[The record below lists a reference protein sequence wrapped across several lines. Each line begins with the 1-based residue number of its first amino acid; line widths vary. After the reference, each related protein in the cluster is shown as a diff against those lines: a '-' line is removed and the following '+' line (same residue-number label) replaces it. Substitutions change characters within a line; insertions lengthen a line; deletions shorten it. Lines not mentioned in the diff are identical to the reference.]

1 MLYTD
6 MKTGYTQQQKEL
18 NKNLRGVSEWEEYFL
33 QPLRETYETGVG
45 QIQAASNYD
54 ISSAYANYKKQ
65 QLQLAQE
72 NAFSEGIMRKLE
84 KQLESEY
91 ASNVYSAQTT
101 AAENLATLQ
110 SEIDKK
116 YTENQEALE
125 ARSQIASDLT
135 AAVAEYLG
143 YSDEQLLSGIGV
155 NIGTEEEPLYGKG
168 WYSLDEEG
176 NRVQT
181 AVSIDELSKVLLSS
195 DFANSLKENNPKLY
209 QQYIENPALFNQ
221 LLGVDK
227 NRSVY
232 SMSDWTSRNARTIS
246 AIQAYESGD
255 ITRGFDSLF
264 EDFNNNK
271 ISAEELGKVISE
283 AVNLLRG
290 YSFDYDDEVN
300 EEIKNW
306 ANNIEKGKNKTFVE
320 TDRQSLK
327 KVLKHVRPSFK
338 NWMDKTLRER
348 AKLAGYTGSLPYT
361 EYYNSKQN

>member
-1 MLYTD
+1 

-65 QLQLAQE
+65 QLQLAQQ
-72 NAFSEGIMRKLE
+72 NAFSEGVMKKLE

-91 ASNVYSAQTT
+91 ASNVYSTQTT

-195 DFANSLKENNPKLY
+195 DFANNLKETNPKLY
-209 QQYIENPALFNQ
+209 EQYIENPALFNQ

-227 NRSVY
+227 NRATY
-232 SMSDWTSRNARTIS
+232 DMFDWSSRDARVK
-246 AIQAYESGD
+246 AVQQAYSSGD

-271 ISAEELGKVISE
+271 ISSKQLSTAIIETLSLLSANSLSTAE
-283 AVNLLRG
+283 RQ
-290 YSFDYDDEVN
+290 
-300 EEIKNW
+300 EIEDW
-306 ANNIEKGKNKTFVE
+306 ANNISKGKNKTFVDK
-320 TDRQSLK
+320 DRQLLK
-327 KVLKHVRPSFK
+327 ELLENFK
-338 NWMDKTLRER
+338 PNEYDW
-348 AKLAGYTGSLPYT
+348 AKESYRQQAEKAGYISG
-361 EYYNSKQN
+361 YYRKD